1 MCKIYFLK
9 DSVEK
14 AAKKIQENIN
24 DVVKKIKTNENI
36 RAKDMER
43 YHQTL
48 VDQINN
54 ELANVKSKVL
64 ISYNT
69 SYVTSILDK

>member
-1 MCKIYFLK
+1 M
-9 DSVEK
+9 EK

-36 RAKDMER
+36 RTKDMEK

-64 ISYNT
+64 Y
-69 SYVTSILDK
+69 